1 MAFPLPVCPACQCMM
16 VQRQNRTDK
25 GWFLGCS
32 RFPTC
37 KGTRPIT
44 TFSLLC
50 PAIAGT
56 TAATVAAPTSSASTG
71 PPPRTA
77 SLSNVASWKGLG
89 RVLRRWRRVL
99 TPILYQARTYQDLY
113 DLQVRFLAMTNYAK
127 VTLGMPTEP
136 LADDLPKIPMEQE
149 PERVKRRAVPA

>member
-1 MAFPLPVCPACQCMM
+1 MA
-16 VQRQNRTDK
+16 
-25 GWFLGCS
+25 
-32 RFPTC
+32 
-37 KGTRPIT
+37 
-44 TFSLLC
+44 LLC

-113 DLQVRFLAMTNYAK
+113 DLQVRYLAMTNYAR
-127 VTLGMPTEP
+127 VRTGQPTEP
-136 LADDLPKIPMEQE
+136 LAEDRPKAHMESE
-149 PERVKRRAVPA
+149 PERAKRQAGPA